1 LPAVPDPAVH
11 QHDDVETLRSRI
23 AELEREL
30 ADRTERAAAAVAAA
44 EDRAYW
50 LDRWRIDLNAVM
62 EHRLAQH
69 AFAVTRA
76 AYRLKRAAGVARRHL
91 DR

>member
-1 LPAVPDPAVH
+1 MH
-11 QHDDVETLRSRI
+11 QHEDVETLRSRI

-69 AFAVTRA
+69 A
-76 AYRLKRAAGVARRHL
+76 LRRHP
-91 DR
+91 RRVPAQASRRRRPPRTSTR